1 MSNNDESRAR
11 VGKGEVE
18 GADLEMRIF
27 AEYHNDY
34 GCFPDE
40 HGATSQH
47 DYIAFK
53 RGYKAALASKPVE
66 VGEFD
71 KWWHDSRHRKINPSG
86 PMLEA
91 IAREAWQASRTTDTE
106 LTRLKRQVEALR
118 EGLEYYKGIKGTVH
132 HVQPT
137 NIDTASIN
145 EVYVIGT
152 NLKAIET
159 LAAADRIAKGEV

>member
-1 MSNNDESRAR
+1 MTQETELAFDIINKKLLSAKKSPVILSWDDAETIKAALSQARAS

-66 VGEFD
+66 VGELASD
-71 KWWHDSRHRKINPSG
+71 IRKACAVPAINYAMKDG
-86 PMLEA
+86 AIDWEA
-91 IAREAWQASRTTDTE
+91 MANGQAT
-106 LTRLKRQVEALR
+106 
-118 EGLEYYKGIKGTVH
+118 
-132 HVQPT
+132 
-137 NIDTASIN
+137 
-145 EVYVIGT
+145 
-152 NLKAIET
+152 
-159 LAAADRIAKGEV
+159 AAAQAILNKYNVTEK